1 MNSATATGDGRMDE
15 ETMMKKFLL
24 AGAAVLAL
32 SACSEKAEDRIAAT
46 ENAAALDDQGPVGD
60 ASAPTTEAA
69 KDAAEQPPGI
79 DANVAPGVAFDYRY
93 AFSLP
98 ETQIARVQEEHAALC
113 GKLGAGNCRVTGLTF
128 TKERNGEIDAN
139 MEFKLNPAL
148 ALRFGRDATDL
159 VARAEG
165 KLETSAVAGEDV
177 GSQIVDGDKS
187 ADGIKAEL
195 AKIEAQL
202 KIPNLSKDVR
212 SRLVDQAGELRA
224 QLRSQSSRRDA
235 QVESLA
241 TTPMVFTYEAGE
253 AVMGFERGTA
263 VQTGLTAGARSMEAI
278 TTALAFIL
286 GAFGPWLLLAGAGF
300 WGWRRFGKRKANAE

>member
-1 MNSATATGDGRMDE
+1 
-15 ETMMKKFLL
+15 MKKFLF

-32 SACSEKAEDRIAAT
+32 SACGQRAEDSSAAT
-46 ENAAALDDQGPVGD
+46 EATSPVDDQGP
-60 ASAPTTEAA
+60 ANITSAPSSDAA
-69 KDAAEQPPGI
+69 KDLAEHPPGI

-98 ETQIARVQEEHAALC
+98 EVQIARVQEEHAALC

-128 TKERNGEIDAN
+128 TKERNGKIDAN
-139 MEFKLNPAL
+139 MQFKLNPAL
-148 ALRFGRDATDL
+148 ALRFGRDATEL
-159 VARAEG
+159 VSRAEG

-187 ADGIKAEL
+187 AVSIKAEL
-195 AKIEAQL
+195 AKIDAQL
-202 KIPNLSKDVR
+202 KIPGLSKDVR

-224 QLRSQSSRRDA
+224 QLRARSSQRDV

-241 TTPMVFTYEAGE
+241 TTPVVFTYEAGE
-253 AVMGFERGTA
+253 AVMGFERGSA
-263 VQTGLTAGARSMEAI
+263 VQTGLTAGTRSMEAI
-278 TTALAFIL
+278 TTALAFII

-300 WGWRRFGKRKANAE
+300 WGWRRFGKAKAPTE

>member
-1 MNSATATGDGRMDE
+1 
-15 ETMMKKFLL
+15 MKKFLF

-32 SACSEKAEDRIAAT
+32 SACGQKAEDRTAAT
-46 ENAAALDDQGPVGD
+46 EAAASNDAQGPATD
-60 ASAPTTEAA
+60 ASAPSSEAA
-69 KDAAEQPPGI
+69 KDLAEQPPGI
-79 DANVAPGVAFDYRY
+79 GANVAPGVAFDYRY

-98 ETQIARVQEEHAALC
+98 EVQIARVQEEHAALC
-113 GKLGAGNCRVTGLTF
+113 AKLGAGNCRVTGLTF
-128 TKERNGEIDAN
+128 TKERNGQIDAN
-139 MEFKLNPAL
+139 MQFKLNPAL

-187 ADGIKAEL
+187 AVSIKAEL
-195 AKIEAQL
+195 AKIDAQL
-202 KIPNLSKDVR
+202 KIPGLSKDVR
-212 SRLVDQAGELRA
+212 SRLVDQAADLRA
-224 QLRSQSSRRDA
+224 QLRAQSSQRDV

-253 AVMGFERGTA
+253 AVMGFERGSA
-263 VQTGLTAGARSMEAI
+263 VQTGLSAGARSMEVI
-278 TTALAFIL
+278 TTAVAFLL

-300 WGWRRFGKRKANAE
+300 WGWRRFAKRKAPTE

>member
-1 MNSATATGDGRMDE
+1 
-15 ETMMKKFLL
+15 MKKFLF

-32 SACSEKAEDRIAAT
+32 SACGQKVEDRSAAPEMAT
-46 ENAAALDDQGPVGD
+46 SNDAQGPATD
-60 ASAPTTEAA
+60 ASASSSDAA
-69 KDAAEQPPGI
+69 KELAEQPPGI

-98 ETQIARVQEEHAALC
+98 EVQIARVQEEHAALC
-113 GKLGAGNCRVTGLTF
+113 SKLGAGNCRVTGLTF
-128 TKERNGEIDAN
+128 TKERDGKIDAN
-139 MEFKLNPAL
+139 MQFKLNPAL

-187 ADGIKAEL
+187 ALGIKAEL
-195 AKIEAQL
+195 AKIDAQL
-202 KIPNLSKDVR
+202 KIPGLSKDVR
-212 SRLVDQAGELRA
+212 SRLVDQASDLRA
-224 QLRSQSSRRDA
+224 QLRALSSQRDGN
-235 QVESLA
+235 VESLA

-253 AVMGFERGTA
+253 AVMGFERGSA

-278 TTALAFIL
+278 TTSIAFLL
-286 GAFGPWLLLAGAGF
+286 GAFGPWLLLVGAGF
-300 WGWRRFGKRKANAE
+300 WGWRRFGKAKATKLGD